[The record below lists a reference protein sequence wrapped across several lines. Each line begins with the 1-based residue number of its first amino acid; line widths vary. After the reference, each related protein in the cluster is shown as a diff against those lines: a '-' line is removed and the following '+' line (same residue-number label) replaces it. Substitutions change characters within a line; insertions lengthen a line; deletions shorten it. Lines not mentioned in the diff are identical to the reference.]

1 MPFLHCPPDAHAF
14 SLNNVSTGCE
24 PARSQRQYSS
34 SESNVDDVYAINLA
48 KTEFREAYN
57 SGDVGRLLAVYAD
70 SFTDMTVGVPSFYGG
85 EAPQVLRS
93 RMTKLFAEYQT
104 KLVISIITVQVLGAV
119 AYDYGWHELTLTPK
133 SGGEPVITRQ
143 RYFELWKKD
152 AQGRWRIAFY
162 IDNMD
167 LPPAMPNQ
175 EFVMPQ
181 TVPQPVHW
189 T

>member
-1 MPFLHCPPDAHAF
+1 MRRRVTEM
-14 SLNNVSTGCE
+14 SM
-24 PARSQRQYSS
+24 
-34 SESNVDDVYAINLA
+34 DDVYSINLA

-57 SGDVGRLLAVYAD
+57 SGDVERLLAVYGD
-70 SFTDMTVGVPSFYGG
+70 RFTDMSVGIPSFYGG
-85 EAPQVLRS
+85 ESREVLRARYS
-93 RMTKLFAEYQT
+93 NLFLMYRAKLA
-104 KLVISIITVQVLGAV
+104 ISIIDIQVLGTT
-119 AYDYGWHELTLTPK
+119 AYDYGWHQLTLTPK

-167 LPPAMPNQ
+167 LPPAMPTQ

-181 TVPQPVHW
+181 TIPQNMQS
-189 T
+189 